1 MLHGDWDHT
10 TEGQRQTTLS
20 GFVASYNA
28 KMQQTLLQTGTAML
42 VADDVQRAPVRVLFD
57 SGSQRSYI
65 TKRVAESLALD
76 GPSEVLSVAVLGGEA
91 SQTKRMKRVSFSL
104 TSVQESISKPG
115 SMEALTID
123 RICTPLEPV
132 EISLENYPHLQSLI
146 LADSYPRGPV
156 NVDILIG
163 AGFYFS
169 FMSGKCKKGET
180 AQAPTA
186 VESTL
191 GWIVGGPIE
200 GLPCKNTQSM
210 LSTVRI
216 NPVTDTLKQFWELE
230 SIGIVDKGD
239 AHMSLEEEESVRQF
253 NEGLKFDGE
262 RYEVPLLWKSDAP
275 PLKSNYLQA
284 VKRLEGVE
292 RQLRRNAER
301 ANAYKDAINQY
312 VEKGF
317 AVEVKEAADG
327 NEKIRYL
334 PHHAVFREDKKTT
347 KCRVVFD
354 ASASDEHEVSLNDCI
369 LSGPALQ
376 PNLVSVLL
384 RFRARRIALMA
395 DVEKMFLQ
403 IKVDERDQDALRY
416 L

>member
-20 GFVASYNA
+20 GFVASYNS

-76 GPSEVLSVAVLGGEA
+76 GPSEVLSVPVLGGEA
-91 SQTKRMKRVSFSL
+91 SQTKGMKRVSFSL
-104 TSVQESISKPG
+104 TSVQESISKAV
-115 SMEALTID
+115 SMEALTTD
-123 RICTPLEPV
+123 KICTPLEPV
-132 EISLENYPHLQSLI
+132 EISLENYPHLQSLT

-163 AGFYFS
+163 ADFYFS
-169 FMSGKCKKGET
+169 FMSGKCKKGKPT
-180 AQAPTA
+180 QAPTT

-216 NPVTDTLKQFWELE
+216 DPVTDTLKQFWELE

-262 RYEVPLLWKSDAP
+262 RYEVPLLRKSDAST
-275 PLKSNYLQA
+275 LKSNYLQA

-292 RQLRRNAER
+292 RQLRGNEER
-301 ANAYKDAINQY
+301 VNAYKDAINQC

-327 NEKIRYL
+327 NEKVRYL
-334 PHHAVFREDKKTT
+334 PHHAVF
-347 KCRVVFD
+347 
-354 ASASDEHEVSLNDCI
+354 
-369 LSGPALQ
+369 
-376 PNLVSVLL
+376 
-384 RFRARRIALMA
+384 
-395 DVEKMFLQ
+395 
-403 IKVDERDQDALRY
+403 
-416 L
+416 

>member
-1 MLHGDWDHT
+1 
-10 TEGQRQTTLS
+10 
-20 GFVASYNA
+20 
-28 KMQQTLLQTGTAML
+28 ML
-42 VADDVQRAPVRVLFD
+42 VADDVQRARARVLFD
-57 SGSQRSYI
+57 SGSQRSSI
-65 TKRVAESLALD
+65 TKRGAESLSLD
-76 GPSEVLSVAVLGGEA
+76 GPSEVLSVSVLGGEA
-91 SQTKRMKRVSFSL
+91 SQTKGISFSL
-104 TSVQESISKPG
+104 TSVQESISKPV

-123 RICTPLEPV
+123 KICTPLEPV

-146 LADSYPRGPV
+146 LADLYPRGQF

-163 AGFYFS
+163 ADFYLS
-169 FMSGKCKKGET
+169 FMNGKCKKGET

-191 GWIVGGPIE
+191 ESIVGGPIE

-210 LSTVRI
+210 LFTVRI
-216 NPVTDTLKQFWELE
+216 DPVMDTLKQFWELE
-230 SIGIVDKGD
+230 SIGIVDIGD
-239 AHMSLEEEESVRQF
+239 PHMSLEEEESVRQF

-262 RYEVPLLWKSDAP
+262 PYEVPLLWKSDAP

-301 ANAYKDAINQY
+301 ANAYQDAINQY

-327 NEKIRYL
+327 IEKVRYL

-347 KCRVVFD
+347 KSRVVFY
-354 ASASDEHEVSLNDCI
+354 
-369 LSGPALQ
+369 P
-376 PNLVSVLL
+376 
-384 RFRARRIALMA
+384 
-395 DVEKMFLQ
+395 
-403 IKVDERDQDALRY
+403 
-416 L
+416 